1 MFLWVFLF
9 AIFELKNTFVK
20 AHTPTGRRWNNF
32 VPDHSLITFP
42 LFFKKYCFSSTLWL
56 RYVANHFMNCIFPF
70 YDILSLV
77 LCVFVVSCACAWMYV
92 TSFVDDVLQK
102 HLIHVSL
109 QKKTRVVCA
118 LCLLKVYLASLRFS
132 GFATC
137 CGVTLNSAL
146 SENSH
151 FFSKP
156 SIAPPTLAT
165 VW

>member
-1 MFLWVFLF
+1 MG
-9 AIFELKNTFVK
+9 I
-20 AHTPTGRRWNNF
+20 
-32 VPDHSLITFP
+32 SLCNIRIEKHFRKSTYTNRQKMKQFCSRSFSHYLSP
-42 LFFKKYCFSSTLWL
+42 FFKKYCFSPTLWL